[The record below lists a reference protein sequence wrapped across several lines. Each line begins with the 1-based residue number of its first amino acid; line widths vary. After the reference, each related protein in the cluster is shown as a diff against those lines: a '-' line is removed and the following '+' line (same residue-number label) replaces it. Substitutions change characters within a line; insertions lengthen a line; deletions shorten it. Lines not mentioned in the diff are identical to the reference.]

1 MRAMRLNTILTLT
14 CVAFLFCGC
23 KQEEGESCQIDDDC
37 DEGLICC
44 KDNPFATETD
54 RGICMTQEECDTRDV
69 STDPSAEEETDPS
82 TDPAGDEDAQEEVT
96 DPVGD
101 PHPDPLPDEV
111 SEDPTPDPASDAAD

>member
-1 MRAMRLNTILTLT
+1 MRLNTILTFA
-14 CVAFLFCGC
+14 CVALLLCGC
-23 KQEEGESCQIDDDC
+23 KQEESESCQIDDDC

-54 RGICMTQEECDTRDV
+54 RGICMTQEECDTMDV

-82 TDPAGDEDAQEEVT
+82 TEPAE
-96 DPVGD
+96 D